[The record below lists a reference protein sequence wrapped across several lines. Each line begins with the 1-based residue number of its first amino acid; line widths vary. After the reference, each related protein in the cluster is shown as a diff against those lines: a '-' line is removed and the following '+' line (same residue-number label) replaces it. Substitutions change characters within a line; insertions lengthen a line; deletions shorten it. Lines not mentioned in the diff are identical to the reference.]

1 MIENQDSTRS
11 ILDDEKLNY
20 FILGEKKIEEI
31 NLGLDF
37 LDWIIDININAANV
51 SYEKFLTAA

>member
-20 FILGEKKIEEI
+20 DKYFINYLKLNYNLKTNKILQPIKTFNEMKI
-31 NLGLDF
+31 
-37 LDWIIDININAANV
+37 
-51 SYEKFLTAA
+51 K

>member
-20 FILGEKKIEEI
+20 FIIGEKKIEEI

-37 LDWIIDININAANV
+37 LDWIIDININVANV

>member
-37 LDWIIDININAANV
+37 LDWIIDININVANV